1 VEGLSIMEALQQ
13 GAVPVIAAGWHTGTS
28 QFALDD
34 RSVFPEKDAKALA
47 ARIDW
52 WLAHPE
58 ERWEMGK
65 RYAASMEQYDI
76 AKSAAALV
84 NMYKD
89 AISC

>member
-1 VEGLSIMEALQQ
+1 MEAIQQ

-28 QFALDD
+28 QFALDA

-47 ARIDW
+47 DRMDW

-65 RYAASMEQYDI
+65 QYAASMAKYDI
-76 AKSAAALV
+76 AKSAAALIE
-84 NMYKD
+84 MYKE
-89 AISC
+89 AVSC